1 MISEASTEKKNQKN
15 DYFIAAGSIVFKMKD
30 EDTLFTTQANS
41 LITNNKGNFSL
52 STIGRIQQSLQA
64 NFMNT
69 LPEDMAAK
77 VEIINCTILSINYLG
92 NMTKEDFYDVKLPQT
107 SEVNKETK

>member
-1 MISEASTEKKNQKN
+1 MTDASTEKKNQKN

-30 EDTLFTTQANS
+30 ENTLFTTQANS
-41 LITNNKGNFSL
+41 LIINNKGNFAL
-52 STIGRIQQSLQA
+52 SNLGRIQQSLQA
-64 NFMNT
+64 TFMNT

-92 NMTKEDFYDVKLPQT
+92 NMTKEEFYDVKVP
-107 SEVNKETK
+107 EVNKVDKETK